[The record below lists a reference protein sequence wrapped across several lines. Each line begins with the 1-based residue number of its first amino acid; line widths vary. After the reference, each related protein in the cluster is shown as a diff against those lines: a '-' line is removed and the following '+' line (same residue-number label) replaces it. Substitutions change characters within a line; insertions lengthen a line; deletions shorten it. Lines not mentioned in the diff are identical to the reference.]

1 MIITENLKIRDR
13 NFIKTYSD
21 QGFYIEREKNF
32 YEEAIDPV
40 GSRRDYYETDI
51 KIRECE
57 E

>member
-21 QGFYIEREKNF
+21 QGFYIECEKDL

-40 GSRRDYYETDI
+40 GSHRDYYETDI

>member
-13 NFIKTYSD
+13 DFIKTYSD
-21 QGFYIEREKNF
+21 RGFYIEREKDL

-40 GSRRDYYETDI
+40 GSHRDYYETDI